1 MGQDLETSDGSKPS
15 FLIWALR
22 DKNSAPLQRVQI
34 IKGWVDRITGKPYE
48 EVIDIMCSDGLLPD
62 PETNRCPDNG
72 ALVDISD
79 CSISSDVGANE
90 LKTVWTDD
98 SFNPSVKAFYYVR
111 VLENPTCRWSTW
123 DAVKAGVEP
132 REDLQKTIDEFSPDI
147 IFWSALSSHIHG
159 EGEYVNIQYGDLL
172 VGKINTTA
180 KRIAGGLQPTADP
193 EGAAS
198 RFSNIDFF
206 IRGESELVLAEI
218 AEKIDRDENITDVD
232 GLIWK
237 KDNKIQINH
246 PQKIISNMDQIGS
259 YDYSVF
265 EDKVFFRPYNGK
277 VLRAVDLSL
286 IHI

>member
-1 MGQDLETSDGSKPS
+1 MARILLIQPNRWGRGFTSIWIPS
-15 FLIWALR
+15 H
-22 DKNSAPLQRVQI
+22 
-34 IKGWVDRITGKPYE
+34 T
-48 EVIDIMCSDGLLPD
+48 
-62 PETNRCPDNG
+62 G
-72 ALVDISD
+72 ALKARKHEVKLFD
-79 CSISSDVGANE
+79 CTFYKDWTENE
-90 LKTVWTDD
+90 LIFNTENQQYKPTQYESFVEYKENSIVDD
-98 SFNPSVKAFYYVR
+98 FKKVVESFN
-111 VLENPTCRWSTW
+111 
-123 DAVKAGVEP
+123 
-132 REDLQKTIDEFSPDI
+132 PDI

-277 VLRAVDLSL
+277 VLRAVDYELSRGCAYCL
-286 IHI
+286 LYTSPSPRDS